1 MGYIT
6 YVFKNLEDDSFGKKY
21 CMVTRWPNWQCG
33 NIEIGESGYLT
44 YKEIIAGRD
53 YWWNGET
60 QIPYNYSNL
69 VFTKFVNNRI
79 DNSKKDI
86 II

>member
-6 YVFKNLEDDSFGKKY
+6 YVFKNLEDTSFGKKY

-44 YKEIIAGRD
+44 YI
-53 YWWNGET
+53 
-60 QIPYNYSNL
+60 
-69 VFTKFVNNRI
+69 
-79 DNSKKDI
+79 
-86 II
+86 